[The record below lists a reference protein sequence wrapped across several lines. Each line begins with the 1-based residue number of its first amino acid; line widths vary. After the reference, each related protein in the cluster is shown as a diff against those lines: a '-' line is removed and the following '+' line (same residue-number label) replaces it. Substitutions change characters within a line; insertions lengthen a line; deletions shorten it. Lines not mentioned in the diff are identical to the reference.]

1 MTDLKFRDATPQD
14 IGFVV
19 GLALADY
26 VGEPPKSVRAPSDPA
41 YAEALAAIAADPN
54 NRLIIVEKNGEPI
67 GTVQLTFI
75 ASLGLR
81 GTWRGLI
88 EAVHVIPAE
97 RSRGYGSTMIN
108 WCVDQCRQRGCYLVQ
123 LTSNKA
129 RTEAHRFYGRL
140 GFAPTHEGFKLFL

>member
-1 MTDLKFRDATPQD
+1 MTDLSFRAATPDD

-19 GLALADY
+19 GLALADF
-26 VGEPPKSVRAPSDPA
+26 VGEPPLSVRGPSDPA
-41 YAEALAAIAADPN
+41 YAETLAAIAADPN
-54 NRLIIVEKNGEPI
+54 NQLIIIEKDGERI

-81 GTWRGLI
+81 GNWRGLI
-88 EAVHVIPAE
+88 EAVHVIPSE
-97 RSRGYGSTMIN
+97 RSKGYGSAMIN
-108 WCVDQCRQRGCYLVQ
+108 WCIDQCRQRGCYLVQ

-140 GFAPTHEGFKLFL
+140 GFAPTHEGFKLYL